1 MRWVVFRVILVYVKQ
16 SILFSKS
23 SKVFPKDE
31 TAESARLLLK
41 AGFIHKAMAGV
52 YEYLPLGYRVLRKIE
67 AVIRNEMEAI
77 GGQELLLSA
86 LQDKNIWNKSG
97 RFDDRVLD
105 VWFKTQ
111 LKNGSEVGLAPT
123 HEEPLTFLMSK
134 YIASYRDLP
143 ILAYQFQTKFR
154 NELRAKSGILRT
166 REFLMKD
173 LYSFAKSE
181 EEHGQIY
188 EKVKATYFR
197 IFEKLGLGDRTYLTF
212 ASGGS
217 FSKYSHE
224 FQTLSEAGE
233 DTIYF
238 SLKKKLAINKEVFN
252 KETLKDLGLKE
263 NELEEVKAIEVGNIF
278 SLGTKFSE
286 AFGLNYKDENGK
298 PQFVIMGSYGIGP
311 GRVMGTLVEV
321 LRDQNGMVW
330 PEAIAPFRV
339 HLLELEEAKGDLI
352 YQSLQQFGIEVLYD
366 DRKLQA
372 GEKMAEADLI
382 GIPYRVI
389 VSRKTGD
396 KIEVKKRNEKQSQL
410 MTISEFIKNI

>member
-67 AVIRNEMEAI
+67 EVIRKEMEAI

-86 LQDKNIWNKSG
+86 LQDKNVWNKSG

-339 HLLELEEAKGDLI
+339 HLLELEEAKGDSI